1 MTTKKT
7 FYVMLGSLA
16 SLALLLGTMLY
27 FGNKSLVEE
36 SHKLVDLKA
45 TNQTL
50 ESQQTNLL
58 GAQQDIEK
66 YSNIEEITN
75 SIVPQDKDQ
84 ARAVR
89 EVIALAK
96 QSGFEIRSITFPTSN
111 LGIGNRSSGDTA
123 ESATPAPISQAVPVK
138 GISGVY
144 SLEATIVPTGPVQYS
159 QFLGFLKKLENNRRT
174 SQVSSIRI
182 EPQENSPGTISFTLK
197 INLFLKP

>member
-1 MTTKKT
+1 
-7 FYVMLGSLA
+7 MLGSLA
-16 SLALLLGTMLY
+16 SLTVLLGAMLY

-50 ESQQTNLL
+50 ESQQTNLIS
-58 GAQQDIEK
+58 AQRDIEK
-66 YSNIEEITN
+66 YSNVEEITN

-111 LGIGNRSSGDTA
+111 LGVGTPSSGGATGSTA
-123 ESATPAPISQAVPVK
+123 PAPISQAVPVK

-159 QFLGFLKKLENNRRT
+159 QFLQFLKKLENNRRT

-182 EPQENSPGTISFTLK
+182 EPQENNPGTISFTLK